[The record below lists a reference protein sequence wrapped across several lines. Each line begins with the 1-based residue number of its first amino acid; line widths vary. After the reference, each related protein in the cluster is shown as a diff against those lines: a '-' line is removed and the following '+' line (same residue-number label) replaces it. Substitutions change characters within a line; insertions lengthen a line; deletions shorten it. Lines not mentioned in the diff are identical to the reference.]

1 MYSGAT
7 GIGPRRILFAGFAD
21 PYPCSKATM
30 HSAIEGTLEAVAQE
44 REDGARSVHGQD
56 PVSLM
61 GWSAPVLPPHSE
73 ALQQEERT

>member
-1 MYSGAT
+1 M
-7 GIGPRRILFAGFAD
+7 
-21 PYPCSKATM
+21 
-30 HSAIEGTLEAVAQE
+30 SAIEGTLEAVAQS
-44 REDGARSVHGQD
+44 GSPGGSVHGQD

>member
-1 MYSGAT
+1 MHS
-7 GIGPRRILFAGFAD
+7 PILI
-21 PYPCSKATM
+21 PSKAAVRM
-30 HSAIEGTLEAVAQE
+30 SAIEGTLEAVAQS
-44 REDGARSVHGQD
+44 GSPGGSVHGQD